1 MTGDRM
7 ASFVKIAAILSA
19 STRWIVALFAAE
31 GLTAPEGMW
40 WGVASLAFA
49 FVMAIVEGL
58 GFNLGMAYWRKM
70 SGRPANIMLVL
81 LVISGVVFVLVLTPS
96 IVAQARHTT
105 VGAILNDGALYV
117 WSAAVALSTIML
129 VAMVGYGQRIAPQR
143 KAASQSRATAEPVA
157 EPKAPPA
164 EPVAQRMSQ
173 DEFVAVWRESVE
185 RITPLA
191 KFHGVPL
198 TNARRWTKGL
208 ERTRANGTERATT
221 ETEVT

>member
-31 GLTAPEGMW
+31 GLAAPEGMW
-40 WGVASLAFA
+40 WGIASLAFA

-70 SGRPANIMLVL
+70 SGRPANIMLTL

-105 VGAILNDGALYV
+105 VGAILSDAALYV
-117 WSAAVALSTIML
+117 WSAGVALSTIML
-129 VAMVGYGQRIAPQR
+129 VAMVGYGQRIAPTKRTANQP
-143 KAASQSRATAEPVA
+143 RATVEPVVGHGGSNGA
-157 EPKAPPA
+157 QPAHQLTKPEYIEIWRNADLGLSDRSVAKDNNVAP
-164 EPVAQRMSQ
+164 S
-173 DEFVAVWRESVE
+173 
-185 RITPLA
+185 T
-191 KFHGVPL
+191 
-198 TNARRWTKGL
+198 ARRWTKEL
-208 ERTRANGTERATT
+208 KRNR
-221 ETEVT
+221 